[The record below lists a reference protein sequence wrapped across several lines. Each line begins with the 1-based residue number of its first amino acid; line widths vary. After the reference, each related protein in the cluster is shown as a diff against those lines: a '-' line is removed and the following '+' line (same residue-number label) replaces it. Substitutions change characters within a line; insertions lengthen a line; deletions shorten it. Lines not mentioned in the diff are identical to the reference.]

1 MNRILVSC
9 ILLTIAVS
17 TAWADPAADC
27 TQNKDIELQIRACSA
42 LIKQNPR
49 NAVAFYNRGMAYRIK
64 AVAESFGAMMEGGN
78 GGSSMPQYNKAF
90 QDFTKAIEIN
100 PAYVEA
106 YWGRAQV
113 RSGRKENERAIMED
127 YDKAVKADPG
137 NAEVYYMRGDT
148 YFSNGKIDSA
158 FADYNKAIEIKP
170 KYAEAL
176 VNRGS
181 IYEKKGDA
189 VRAFQDYDRAVEA
202 DPQYSLAYTVRGEA
216 YEKKGDK
223 QRAIADFRK
232 ALSVDPER
240 NSAKAGLE
248 RLGVKP

>member
-1 MNRILVSC
+1 VKRILVSC
-9 ILLTIAVS
+9 ILLTVAVS
-17 TAWADPAADC
+17 AAWADASADC
-27 TQNKDIELQIRACSA
+27 AQYKDFELQIRACSA

-49 NAVAFYNRGMAYRIK
+49 NAAAFYNRGMAYYIK
-64 AVAESFGAMMEGGN
+64 AVAESFGSMMEGGK
-78 GGSSMPQYNKAF
+78 GESSLPQYNKAF

-113 RSGRKENERAIMED
+113 RSGRNENERAIMED

-137 NAEVYYMRGDT
+137 NAEVYNKRGDT
-148 YFSNGKIDSA
+148 YYGNGKIDSA
-158 FADYNKAIEIKP
+158 LADYNKAIEIKP

-176 VNRGS
+176 INRGS
-181 IYEKKGDA
+181 IYEKKGDD

-202 DPQYSLAYTVRGEA
+202 DPQYSLAYVVRGEA

-240 NSAKAGLE
+240 TSAKDGLD
-248 RLGVKP
+248 RLGVTP